1 MVIGAVKTV
10 ALNTGG
16 SGDLGK
22 KTKNLLYFSILSCIC
37 DKNKIGM

>member
-22 KTKNLLYFSILSCIC
+22 KLRICCIFPFYLAYAI
-37 DKNKIGM
+37 KIK